1 MKVNVAGPGYEI
13 PSGSTLSGSVLER
26 QYEADKT
33 ELRVVVD
40 LKWPKSKIPGIPY
53 GNKKGCL
60 SVCGLMPGR
69 HGNDIAAT
77 KKQDG
82 HP

>member
-1 MKVNVAGPGYEI
+1 MWDGEEVEW
-13 PSGSTLSGSVLER
+13 
-26 QYEADKT
+26 
-33 ELRVVVD
+33 RVVVD
-40 LKWPKSKIPGIPY
+40 LVWSESKIPGIPY